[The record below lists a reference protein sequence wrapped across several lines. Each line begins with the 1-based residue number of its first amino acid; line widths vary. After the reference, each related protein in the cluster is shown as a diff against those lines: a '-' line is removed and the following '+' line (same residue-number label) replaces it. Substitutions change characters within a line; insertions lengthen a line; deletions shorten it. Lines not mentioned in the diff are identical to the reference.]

1 MPDTTSRLADRSRGV
16 PPMVDSLGRWV
27 NGATGWSAATVVATP
42 HAPGT
47 QPQPARG

>member
-1 MPDTTSRLADRSRGV
+1 MPDTTSQLVATSRGV

-27 NGATGWSAATVVATP
+27 NGATGRSAATVVATP

-47 QPQPARG
+47 QPQPPRG